1 MVSAASPWEKTVVSL
16 GTCTTTFPSPASA
29 RKSATRNPV
38 SLTRRSAPFGLPL
51 MTAARRF
58 TRAAAWPLLFAVFA
72 PAARIVFGTSDQY
85 LTTQMGYLS
94 VQSGTLEA
102 WSIDR
107 AAHSISRRAEPRLRR
122 RLGCK
127 FSAPA
132 NDQYPRASQDHCRA
146 NDR

>member
-72 PAARIVFGTSDQY
+72 PAARIVFRDDRPVFDDANG
-85 LTTQMGYLS
+85 
-94 VQSGTLEA
+94 VFVC
-102 WSIDR
+102 SIGHTR
-107 AAHSISRRAEPRLRR
+107 VAYAYNAADSIS
-122 RLGCK
+122 
-127 FSAPA
+127 
-132 NDQYPRASQDHCRA
+132 
-146 NDR
+146 

>member
-72 PAARIVFGTSDQY
+72 PAARIVYWDKRPVFDDANG
-85 LTTQMGYLS
+85 
-94 VQSGTLEA
+94 VFVC
-102 WSIDR
+102 SIRHTRGVEYPSCGGLDFADGG
-107 AAHSISRRAEPRLRR
+107 AAMAAQTRR
-122 RLGCK
+122 
-127 FSAPA
+127 
-132 NDQYPRASQDHCRA
+132 
-146 NDR
+146 